1 LNGKNVKIYLNIMSY
16 IPLYRKWRSQNFD
29 EIVGQGPI
37 VQTLKNAIKG
47 NRISHAYL
55 FSGPR
60 GTGKTSTARIFAK
73 ALNCANGPTP
83 DPCGKCDMCVKI
95 KNGHA
100 VDVIEIDAASNRG
113 IDEIRDLREK
123 VRYTPIEGKYKV
135 YIIDE
140 VHMLTSEAFNALLKT
155 LEEPPL
161 HIIFILAT
169 TEPQKV
175 PVTIA
180 SRCQRLDFK
189 RLSNPEMIAQINKI
203 AGAEGIKIE
212 DNAAALIARNSEG
225 SMRDAISLLDQLVSF
240 SGKSI
245 KHDDVISL
253 LGTASADHIFE
264 FGDALGRGDISK
276 LFDLVSQMVSEGRS
290 VPQTTKDIL
299 LHMRNL
305 MFVLLGSDS
314 VIEESSEHIAKLKE
328 QSKLFSI
335 DRIKEVMRIISRAEI
350 DMKWHPQARLL
361 LEVAVMESCSGSPL
375 PKDEARRT
383 EEKKAEVKSPAI
395 FAPKLDE
402 EKEKKMFK
410 LSDLAGKTM
419 SKPATS
425 GAGEIFELKSN
436 WQTILDEVKKKNVFA
451 YISLHEGE
459 PSQFEDGKLVIKF
472 KKGFAFHKGRLEE
485 ALAKSAVEEAV
496 KKVSGKDIKLECVIE
511 NAAPIPEASAS
522 KVAELFGGQ
531 VIS

>member
-1 LNGKNVKIYLNIMSY
+1 MPY

-37 VQTLKNAIKG
+37 VQTLKNAIKSD
-47 NRISHAYL
+47 RISHAYL

-73 ALNCANGPTP
+73 ALNCVKGPTP
-83 DPCGKCDMCVKI
+83 EPCGTCDMCVKI

-100 VDVIEIDAASNRG
+100 VDVTEIDAASNRG

-189 RLSNPEMIAQINKI
+189 RLSNPEMVAQINKI

-225 SMRDAISLLDQLVSF
+225 SMRDAISLLDQLISF
-240 SGKSI
+240 SGKNI

-276 LFDLVSQMVSEGRS
+276 LFDLINQMVSEGRS

-305 MFVLLGSDS
+305 MFAMLGSES
-314 VIEESSEHIAKLKE
+314 VIEESSEHITKLKE
-328 QSKLFSI
+328 QSKLFSM
-335 DRIKEVMRIISRAEI
+335 DKIKEIMKIVSRAEI

-361 LEVAVMESCSGSPL
+361 LEVAVMEACSGSPA
-375 PKDEARRT
+375 P
-383 EEKKAEVKSPAI
+383 KAE
-395 FAPKLDE
+395 PKIEE

-419 SKPATS
+419 SKPSVPT
-425 GAGEIFELKSN
+425 AGNIFELKSN

-459 PSQFEDGKLVIKF
+459 PSQLDDGKLVVKF

-485 ALAKSAVEEAV
+485 APAKSAVEEAV
-496 KKVSGKDIKLECVIE
+496 KKVSGRDIKLECVIE
-511 NAAPIPEASAS
+511 NAAPVPEASAS

>member
-1 LNGKNVKIYLNIMSY
+1 MPY
-16 IPLYRKWRSQNFD
+16 IPLYRKWRSQNFE

-73 ALNCANGPTP
+73 ALNCISGPTP
-83 DPCGKCDMCVKI
+83 EPCGTCDMCVKI

-100 VDVIEIDAASNRG
+100 IDVIEIDAASNRG

-189 RLSNPEMIAQINKI
+189 RLSNPEMVAQINKI

-240 SGKSI
+240 SGKNI

-264 FGDALGRGDISK
+264 FGDALGRGDVSK
-276 LFDLVSQMVSEGRS
+276 LFDLINQMVSEGRS

-305 MFVLLGSDS
+305 MFSILGSDS

-335 DRIKEVMRIISRAEI
+335 DKIKEVMRIVSRAEI

-361 LEVAVMESCSGSPL
+361 LEVAVMEACSSSHA
-375 PKDEARRT
+375 PKEEPKRT
-383 EEKKAEVKSPAI
+383 EEKKTEVKSPVS
-395 FAPKLDE
+395 FAPKIEE
-402 EKEKKMFK
+402 EKDLPAGRQDKKMFK
-410 LSDLAGKTM
+410 LSELAGKTM
-419 SKPATS
+419 SKPSTS
-425 GAGEIFELKSN
+425 GAGEIFELRSK

-459 PSQFEDGKLVIKF
+459 PSQLDGGKLTVKF

-485 ALAKSAVEEAV
+485 APAKSAVEEAV
-496 KKVSGKDIKLECVIE
+496 KNVSGRDIKLECVIE
-511 NAAPIPEASAS
+511 NAAPVPEASAS

>member
-1 LNGKNVKIYLNIMSY
+1 MPY

-29 EIVGQGPI
+29 EIVGQAAI

-73 ALNCANGPTP
+73 ALNCIIGPTP
-83 DPCGKCDMCVKI
+83 EPCGTCDMCVKI

-189 RLSNPEMIAQINKI
+189 RLSNTEMVAQINKI

-225 SMRDAISLLDQLVSF
+225 SMRDAISLLDQLVSY
-240 SGKSI
+240 SGKFI

-264 FGDALGRGDISK
+264 FGDALGRGDVSK
-276 LFDLVSQMVSEGRS
+276 LFDLINQMVSEGRS

-305 MFVLLGSDS
+305 MFILLGSDS

-335 DRIKEVMRIISRAEI
+335 DKIKEMMRIVSRAEI

-361 LEVAVMESCSGSPL
+361 LEVAVMEACSANPA
-375 PKDEARRT
+375 PKEEIKRT
-383 EEKKAEVKSPAI
+383 EEKKTEIKSSISFMPKIDEVK
-395 FAPKLDE
+395 D
-402 EKEKKMFK
+402 KKMLR
-410 LSDLAGKTM
+410 LSELAGKTM
-419 SKPATS
+419 SKPSTS
-425 GAGEIFELKSN
+425 GAGEIFELRSK

-459 PSQFEDGKLVIKF
+459 PSQLDGGKLTVKF

-485 ALAKSAVEEAV
+485 APAKSAVEEAV
-496 KKVSGKDIKLECVIE
+496 KNVSGRDIKLECVIE
-511 NAAPIPEASAS
+511 NAAPVPEASAS

>member
-1 LNGKNVKIYLNIMSY
+1 MSY

-29 EIVGQGPI
+29 EIVGQGAI

-73 ALNCANGPTP
+73 ALNCAKGPTP
-83 DPCGKCDMCVKI
+83 EPCGTCDMCVRI

-189 RLSNPEMIAQINKI
+189 RLSNPEMITQLQKI

-212 DNAAALIARNSEG
+212 DGAAALISRNSEG

-240 SGKSI
+240 SGKNI
-245 KHDDVISL
+245 KHDDVVSL

-276 LFDLVSQMVSEGRS
+276 LFELINQMVSEGRS

-305 MFVLLGSDS
+305 MFTILGSDS

-335 DRIKEVMRIISRAEI
+335 EKIKEMMRIVSRAEI

-361 LEVAVMESCSGSPL
+361 LEVAVMEACSS
-375 PKDEARRT
+375 
-383 EEKKAEVKSPAI
+383 SPA
-395 FAPKLDE
+395 PKAVPKIDE

-410 LSDLAGKTM
+410 LSELAGKTM
-419 SKPATS
+419 SKPSTS
-425 GAGEIFELKSN
+425 GAAEIFELRSK

-459 PSQFEDGKLVIKF
+459 PFQIDGGKLVVKF

-485 ALAKSAVEEAV
+485 APAKSAVEEAV
-496 KKVSGKDIKLECVIE
+496 KNVSGRDIKLECVIE
-511 NAAPIPEASAS
+511 NAAPVPDASAS

>member
-1 LNGKNVKIYLNIMSY
+1 MVAAEVKEKTMSY

-37 VQTLKNAIKG
+37 VQTLQNAIKG

-83 DPCGKCDMCVKI
+83 DPCGKCDMCVRI

-189 RLSNPEMIAQINKI
+189 RLSNPEMVAQINKI

-225 SMRDAISLLDQLVSF
+225 SMRDAISLLDQLISF
-240 SGKSI
+240 SGKNI

-276 LFDLVSQMVSEGRS
+276 LFDLINQMVSEGRS

-305 MFVLLGSDS
+305 MFAMLGSES
-314 VIEESSEHIAKLKE
+314 VIEESSEHITKLKE
-328 QSKLFSI
+328 QSKLFSM
-335 DRIKEVMRIISRAEI
+335 DKIKEIMKIVSRAEI

-361 LEVAVMESCSGSPL
+361 LEVAVMEACSGSPA
-375 PKDEARRT
+375 P
-383 EEKKAEVKSPAI
+383 KAE
-395 FAPKLDE
+395 PKIEE

-419 SKPATS
+419 SKPSVPT
-425 GAGEIFELKSN
+425 AGNIFELKSN

-459 PSQFEDGKLVIKF
+459 PSHFDDGKLVVKF

-485 ALAKSAVEEAV
+485 APAKSAVEEAV

-511 NAAPIPEASAS
+511 NAAPVPEGSAS

>member
-1 LNGKNVKIYLNIMSY
+1 MSY

-37 VQTLKNAIKG
+37 VQTLQNAIKG

-189 RLSNPEMIAQINKI
+189 RLSNPEMVGQINKI
-203 AGAEGIKIE
+203 SGAEGIKIE
-212 DNAAALIARNSEG
+212 EGASALVARNSEG

-240 SGKSI
+240 SGKNI

-305 MFVLLGSDS
+305 MFAMLGSES

-328 QSKLFSI
+328 QSKLFSM
-335 DRIKEVMRIISRAEI
+335 DKIKEIMRIISRAEI

-361 LEVAVMESCSGSPL
+361 LEVAVMEACSSSPT
-375 PKDEARRT
+375 P
-383 EEKKAEVKSPAI
+383 KAE
-395 FAPKLDE
+395 PKVVE

-419 SKPATS
+419 SKTSTS
-425 GAGEIFELKSN
+425 GAGEIFELKSK

-459 PSQFEDGKLVIKF
+459 PSQLDDGKLVVKF

-485 ALAKSAVEEAV
+485 APARSAVEEAV
-496 KKVSGKDIKLECVIE
+496 KKVYGRDIKLECVIE
-511 NAAPIPEASAS
+511 NAAPVPEGSAS

>member
-1 LNGKNVKIYLNIMSY
+1 MSY

-37 VQTLKNAIKG
+37 VQTLKNAVKG
-47 NRISHAYL
+47 DRISHAYL

-73 ALNCANGPTP
+73 ALNCVKGPTP
-83 DPCGKCDMCVKI
+83 DPCGTCDMCVKI

-100 VDVIEIDAASNRG
+100 IDVIEIDAASNRG

-123 VRYTPIEGKYKV
+123 VRYTPVEGKYKV

-175 PVTIA
+175 PVTIS
-180 SRCQRLDFK
+180 SRCQRLDFR
-189 RLSNPEMIAQINKI
+189 RLSNPEMIAQVKKI
-203 AGAEGIKIE
+203 AGAEGIMIE
-212 DNAAALIARNSEG
+212 DDAAALIARNSEG

-240 SGKSI
+240 SGKNI

-264 FGDALGRGDISK
+264 FGDALGRGDIGK
-276 LFDLVSQMVSEGRS
+276 LFDLINQMVSEGRS
-290 VPQTTKDIL
+290 VPQTTKEIL
-299 LHMRNL
+299 LHLRNL
-305 MFVLLGSDS
+305 MFVLLKSES
-314 VIEESSEHIAKLKE
+314 VIEESSEHIAKLRE
-328 QSKLFSI
+328 QSKIFSMEK
-335 DRIKEVMRIISRAEI
+335 IKEIMRIISRAEV

-361 LEVAVMESCSGSPL
+361 LEIAVMEASS
-375 PKDEARRT
+375 KDPAPSEEIKKS
-383 EEKKAEVKSPAI
+383 EEKKIEVKTPARPE
-395 FAPKLDE
+395 PKIE
-402 EKEKKMFK
+402 EVKEKKMFK
-410 LSDLAGKTM
+410 LSELANKTM
-419 SKPATS
+419 SSTPTMSTPATS
-425 GAGEIFELKSN
+425 GPSSIFELKSK

-459 PSQFEDGKLVIKF
+459 PSQLDDGKLVVKF

-485 ALAKSAVEEAV
+485 DGARSAVENAV
-496 KKVSGKDIKLECVIE
+496 KNVSGKDIKLECVIE
-511 NAAPIPEASAS
+511 TSSAAPEASAS
-522 KVAELFGGQ
+522 KMAELFGGQ
-531 VIS
+531 VVS